1 MKKNLM
7 SVIILALV
15 FANFVLTAILMFT
28 VIPQTKK
35 ANNLIDQV
43 CEAVSLDLNS
53 GASTSTANLP
63 QDQIVDYALNEED
76 KTLTINF
83 APSEDETQHY
93 LVCGV
98 SLSLN
103 KESDGYK
110 TYGEDLSSKKNIIL
124 ADINT
129 IIGKH
134 TMEDFNN
141 DKDAVY
147 NEILKAL
154 QDKFGADY
162 IVGVNFTSSLT
173 Q

>member
-35 ANNLIDQV
+35 ANNLIDQ
-43 CEAVSLDLNS
+43 
-53 GASTSTANLP
+53 
-63 QDQIVDYALNEED
+63 DQIVDYALNEDD

-83 APSEDETQHY
+83 APSEDGTQHY